1 MIIVQ
6 NKIRQKKLKQAPG
19 INYSAGNYKI
29 FSVLQSMKRRAK
41 FSNVLDTLQL
51 Y

>member
-6 NKIRQKKLKQAPG
+6 NKMHQKKPKQAPG

-29 FSVLQSMKRRAK
+29 FSVLKTMKRCAK
-41 FSNVLDTLQL
+41 LSNVLDTLQL